1 MTFYQ
6 NLNLRVPSKW
16 SECLPRGNYFCFKV
30 FYILVMTSVYASL
43 IKPYALRMTS
53 QIQTA
58 GLYEKL
64 RALYTLYHSTDTI
77 KYELNK
83 AHYILIEV

>member
-1 MTFYQ
+1 
-6 NLNLRVPSKW
+6 
-16 SECLPRGNYFCFKV
+16 
-30 FYILVMTSVYASL
+30 MTSVYASL